1 MNLKEHLK
9 TVKPGIAKIILL
21 VAEKSKEVKKAF
33 LTHNK
38 WSDSS
43 NIYGEQQ
50 LELDKWADKI
60 FIDALAESKIV
71 KTIASEEQS
80 EIIEIVKCDGSY
92 GVTLDPLDGV
102 SCVDTNLAV
111 GTIVGIFDEGDVL
124 EKGTKMDAAMYIL
137 YGPLLTLVY
146 SAKNGVHEF
155 VLDSKGEFILKR
167 ENLKMPEGKIYSP
180 GGLAKDYIPEHE
192 KYLRE
197 LEKKGYKLRYSGSFT
212 ADIHQILIYGGVFTY
227 PALKGAPNG
236 KLRLLFECNP
246 ISFLIKQAG
255 GACSTGKEDINHI
268 KPASLSQRTPIYVGS
283 KSAIELLKNFYGG

>member
-9 TVKPGIAKIILL
+9 TVKPEIAKIILL

-71 KTIASEEQS
+71 KTIAYEEQS

-102 SCVDTNLAV
+102 SCV
-111 GTIVGIFDEGDVL
+111 
-124 EKGTKMDAAMYIL
+124 
-137 YGPLLTLVY
+137 
-146 SAKNGVHEF
+146 
-155 VLDSKGEFILKR
+155 
-167 ENLKMPEGKIYSP
+167 
-180 GGLAKDYIPEHE
+180 
-192 KYLRE
+192 
-197 LEKKGYKLRYSGSFT
+197 
-212 ADIHQILIYGGVFTY
+212 
-227 PALKGAPNG
+227 
-236 KLRLLFECNP
+236 
-246 ISFLIKQAG
+246 
-255 GACSTGKEDINHI
+255 
-268 KPASLSQRTPIYVGS
+268 
-283 KSAIELLKNFYGG
+283 